1 MLLCLEMKGKRI
13 ASMIPALLAIAIGIF
28 IFAMAMSR
36 FSEPVG
42 GALGIFLIVLGFHLL
57 TALRIA
63 KLEEELKEIKEKKQ
77 PTERA

>member
-1 MLLCLEMKGKRI
+1 MKGKRI
-13 ASMIPALLAIAIGIF
+13 ASIIPALLAIAIGFF

-42 GALGIFLIVLGFHLL
+42 GAVGIFFILLGFHLL

-63 KLEEELKEIKEKKQ
+63 KLEEELRETKGKKQ
-77 PTERA
+77 PAERV